1 MKRAVKEVFI
11 DELGIDDDAYSE
23 ELIYNSIPEWDSA
36 SHMVIVVALEEKFGI
51 ELNSDEVV
59 AMTTIPKIYAV
70 LESKGIAVDG

>member
-1 MKRAVKEVFI
+1 MEREVRQVFI

-23 ELIYNSIPEWDSA
+23 ELTYNSIPEWDSA

-51 ELNSDEVV
+51 ELSSDEVV

-70 LESKGIAVDG
+70 LQAKGIPV